1 MVGKKNNLQPMW
13 KRWMKQVDLE
23 KRTQSL
29 DQVFLG
35 CTQRECK
42 PYKKLVDEHKNLFGS
57 LTSAGTVGKLP
68 RSGESNARITAWS
81 DENGRPCEEMRRKI
95 LRIKKSIEQLFG
107 VSTPCV
113 DNHQLGEEE
122 SESVEESSNVCSCI
136 VLKCLYLGRIG
147 RLDILLSAN
156 HLARAATE

>member
-1 MVGKKNNLQPMW
+1 MEDHAKKCVG
-13 KRWMKQVDLE
+13 R
-23 KRTQSL
+23 
-29 DQVFLG
+29 
-35 CTQRECK
+35 
-42 PYKKLVDEHKNLFGS
+42 Y
-57 LTSAGTVGKLP
+57 
-68 RSGESNARITAWS
+68 
-81 DENGRPCEEMRRKI
+81 CE
-95 LRIKKSIEQLFG
+95 LAKKSIEQLFG

-156 HLARAATE
+156 QLARAVTKLSYACDKCFDPSADCVCLKSQTRQLPGKFEINLGRSLMHFWRHVYHMWKFLTDRLISYIMLDFR

>member
-13 KRWMKQVDLE
+13 KRWMKQGDLE

-57 LTSAGTVGKLP
+57 LTSAGTVEKLP

-95 LRIKKSIEQLFG
+95 LRISK
-107 VSTPCV
+107 
-113 DNHQLGEEE
+113 EEYRAIIW
-122 SESVEESSNVCSCI
+122 SLHTLRRQPPAQRRRIRICGRI
-136 VLKCLYLGRIG
+136 IKCL
-147 RLDILLSAN
+147 LL
-156 HLARAATE
+156 HRPQMCIFRAHRQT